1 MTNHELKFLQGKK
14 TYLVAALAIALNFGV
29 YMGWLTVDQLTQVNS
44 VLAFLGLAT
53 VRAGIAGK

>member
-1 MTNHELKFLQGKK
+1 MKFLQGKK